1 VLRQRLIRD
10 ERGTTLPELMVGLS
24 AGLVVFVG
32 LTTLIVVTLHTT
44 TRVSARVDAT
54 QRARIAIT
62 KVVDQLHSACIA
74 PKVPPIRAGST
85 DTALAFVRAPGGAV
99 SPVPILT
106 VITLSGTTLS
116 QSDYAYAG
124 GNAPLW
130 EFDESEPASTRQLM
144 THVSPTSPSNPVFS
158 YYASSNGAVSATPLA
173 QPLSTTGASQTIF
186 VKVAFQV
193 APTGGPNAEA
203 ATPARIQGGATLRL
217 TSASFNKAAPS
228 APCQ

>member
-1 VLRQRLIRD
+1 MTARQLVRD
-10 ERGTTLPELMVGLS
+10 ERGTTLPELMVGLG

-32 LTTLIVVTLHTT
+32 LTTLIIVTLHTT

-54 QRARIAIT
+54 QRARIAVT
-62 KVVDQLHSACIA
+62 KVLDQLHSACIA

-85 DTALAFVRAPGGAV
+85 DTALAFVHAPGDAV
-99 SPVPILT
+99 SPTPVLT
-106 VITLSGTTLS
+106 VISLSGTTLS
-116 QSDYAYAG
+116 QSDYEYLG

-130 EFDESEPASTRQLM
+130 EFDESKPKSTQLM
-144 THVSPTSPSNPVFS
+144 THVSPISGTDPVFS
-158 YYASSNGAVSATPLA
+158 YYASSNGGVSATPLA
-173 QPLSTTGASQTIF
+173 EPLSSTGASQTIF

-228 APCQ
+228 SPCQ